1 MFFDFHTLMQQLL
14 GNLLGLLKMYRLKRR
29 GMFSTALDRP
39 VQPDR
44 NFNRYFDLMLQIS
57 MRFRII
63 RRILKSR
70 ASLLRNGDLDN
81 EVLWLQ
87 LRMIIELA
95 TFGAVAADEKGYA
108 ARRMDARNPK
118 SYTEDGKVNKI
129 LPTLRSVSPIFY
141 LPIPLTDAVMLD
153 DAGTFHVNSESTM
166 FADANRLIQI
176 HNRAGEHLH
185 AHNPLSAEKRAEN
198 AARVKASRQTFL
210 EDYAFVW
217 GVLQIH
223 MKACLVFD
231 EASGQPIDCENPDLF
246 WFVYFDES
254 MRGPGVTVFRGNPR
268 G

>member
-1 MFFDFHTLMQQLL
+1 MQQML

-29 GMFSTALDRP
+29 GVFSTAPDRR

-44 NFNRYFDLMLQIS
+44 NFKRYFALMQQIS
-57 MRFRII
+57 VRFRAI
-63 RRILKSR
+63 RRILSSR
-70 ASLLRNGDLDN
+70 AALLRNDDLDN

-129 LPTLRSVSPIFY
+129 LPALKSVSPIFY
-141 LPIPLTDAVMLD
+141 LPIPLEDAVMLD
-153 DAGTFHVNSESTM
+153 DAGTFHLNNDSTT
-166 FADANRLIQI
+166 FADADRLIQI

-185 AHNPLSAEKRAEN
+185 AHNPLSAKKHAEN
-198 AARVKASRQTFL
+198 TARVKASRQAFL

-217 GVLQIH
+217 SVLKIH

-231 EASGQPIDCENPDLF
+231 EASGQPLDRENPDLF

-254 MRGPGVTVFRGNPR
+254 MRGPGVTMLKSSPR
-268 G
+268 D

>member
-1 MFFDFHTLMQQLL
+1 MQQLL

-29 GMFSTALDRP
+29 GVFSTARDRR

-44 NFNRYFDLMLQIS
+44 NFKRYFALMQQIS
-57 MRFRII
+57 MRFRAI
-63 RRILKSR
+63 RRILASR
-70 ASLLRNGDLDN
+70 VALLRNDDLDN

-108 ARRMDARNPK
+108 ARRIDARNPK

-129 LPTLRSVSPIFY
+129 LPTLKSVSPDFY
-141 LPIPLTDAVMLD
+141 LPIPLEDAVRLD
-153 DAGTFHVNSESTM
+153 DAGTFHVKSKT
-166 FADANRLIQI
+166 FADAERLIQI

-198 AARVKASRQTFL
+198 EARVKASRQAFL

-217 GVLQIH
+217 NVLKIH
-223 MKACLVFD
+223 LKACLIFD
-231 EASGQPIDCENPDLF
+231 EVSGHPIDHENPDLF
-246 WFVYFDES
+246 WFVIFDES
-254 MRGPGVTVFRGNPR
+254 MRGPGVTMFRSSPEG
-268 G
+268 